1 MFSAFGDSTTRT
13 TFDTYSESLYTL
25 ETAPS
30 IVAGSFIVGESY
42 KIQRLGTTDW
52 NLVADTIGVTYIVG
66 QSFTARTTGSGT
78 GTAIIPASLFINDP
92 SSQPNDTPT
101 TFDSE
106 TTSIATR
113 NTDVGRFDIYDRYST
128 KFLYAESLLVD
139 NALGDSYGY
148 AFAAGDNTIITSA
161 INSGPSGRVYSYS
174 KETNA
179 YSWAQIQEQ
188 SNKVDLT
195 KIKKVFLYNKK
206 TNELITYLDVI
217 DPVQGKIAGIAEQE
231 IKYKT
236 YYDPA
241 TYSVGNS
248 AVNVDDGMA
257 WTGTPVGTLWWD
269 LTRAKFLDS
278 YTGDVV
284 YKNSTWNT
292 LYDTASIDIYEWV
305 ESKYLPADWDALA
318 DTEAGLSAGI
328 SGTSLYGNTVY
339 SIKRRYDT
347 VAKSFKNTYYFWVKN
362 KTIVPNNIDRSQSAS
377 DVANLIADPKS
388 QGHKYIEFTGTD
400 SFSLVN
406 IDNLLQQTDIV
417 LTVQYWLVDSDDLNI
432 HTDWKIISEHPNTT
446 IPQTIERKWVD
457 SLVGVDDNNRTVP
470 DMNLPPKQKFGIQF
484 RPRQS
489 MFVNRLEALK
499 QYIERVNYELKQLLI
514 VDSADLTDLNSFD
527 PIPSTISGT
536 YDRVVDAEN
545 ELRLINTGSAITASL
560 TPVIVDGKI
569 VDVVINT
576 AGSGYIHAPLVT
588 ITGSG
593 TKAKIKT
600 VIDANGSV
608 IGVDII
614 NRGTGYTNS
623 TTLSLRSLSVLVLSD
638 SLASGRWAIY
648 EYNSSTLAWVRT
660 RSQSYNVTDFWS
672 YLDWYDVGYNQF
684 TKIDHVVNGTFELY
698 TLAVDVGQ
706 IVKVKTVGSAGWM
719 LLEKYANV
727 NNIKFYVAGSRICF

>member
-1 MFSAFGDSTTRT
+1 VSSPTADSLAGQVYVYNYTSSLYELTQTLDSGAVLGERYGESVAITSTGDLIAVGSASYDGEQIDQGLVRLYKLDAGEYVADQLIKNRNPEEAESFGAKVQFINGGVSLVVFSAFGDSITRT
-13 TFDTYSESLYTL
+13 TFD
-25 ETAPS
+25 
-30 IVAGSFIVGESY
+30 V
-42 KIQRLGTTDW
+42 D
-52 NLVADTIGVTYIVG
+52 
-66 QSFTARTTGSGT
+66 SG
-78 GTAIIPASLFINDP
+78 
-92 SSQPNDTPT
+92 TPT
-101 TFDSE
+101 TFDSG

-128 KFLYAESLLVD
+128 KFLYAESLSVD

-148 AFAAGDNTIITSA
+148 AFAAGDNTIIASA

-174 KETNA
+174 KAPNA
-179 YSWAQIQEQ
+179 YSWTQIQEQ
-188 SNKVDLT
+188 SNKVDLN

-206 TNELITYLDVI
+206 TNELISYLDVI
-217 DPVQGKIAGIAEQE
+217 DPVQGKIAGLAEQE

-292 LYDTASIDIYEWV
+292 LYNTGSIDIYEWV

-339 SIKRRYDT
+339 SIKKRYDT

-377 DVANLIADPKS
+377 DVAKLIADPKS

-406 IDNLLQQTDIV
+406 VDNLLQQTDMV
-417 LTVQYWLVDSDDLNI
+417 LTVQYWLVDSDDLNV
-432 HTDWKIISEHPNTT
+432 HTDWKIISEHPNTS

-527 PIPSTISGT
+527 PAPSTISGM

-569 VDVVINT
+569 IDVVINT
-576 AGSGYIHAPLVT
+576 AGSGYIHAPMVT

-593 TKAKIKT
+593 TKAKIK
-600 VIDANGSV
+600 
-608 IGVDII
+608 
-614 NRGTGYTNS
+614 RS
-623 TTLSLRSLSVLVLSD
+623 TTSV
-638 SLASGRWAIY
+638 RFI
-648 EYNSSTLAWVRT
+648 
-660 RSQSYNVTDFWS
+660 
-672 YLDWYDVGYNQF
+672 
-684 TKIDHVVNGTFELY
+684 
-698 TLAVDVGQ
+698 
-706 IVKVKTVGSAGWM
+706 
-719 LLEKYANV
+719 
-727 NNIKFYVAGSRICF
+727 NINC